1 MNKTILSIAAVS
13 AIAITAPAAS
23 QSVNAN
29 AGANIVNRIA
39 NIQTEIQ
46 AGVQA
51 GTITRAEAPALRQQY
66 RQLRDLE
73 RQYSANGLTNVERQ
87 DLQRRIQTLRQQ
99 VRYAS
104 RTNAGNQYGSANWID
119 RNNDGF
125 DDRDLDRDG
134 RWTDDVNSQY
144 GVAEWIDR
152 NRDGYDDRDTD
163 RDGIWTDNYGQGGP
177 LEEVQQCAASPGGI
191 AGIFN
196 SVLGRNMNTNCQLR
210 VGQRATAS
218 LYGVPVD
225 LRDDYRDGNGVYYRS
240 DGRNIYQIDART
252 NVVLRVYDID

>member
-1 MNKTILSIAAVS
+1 MFDIRAIRRGRADDPEIAPSDVVVVGLSNIKSLWRDAVVRAARSLRTFSLQYLIRWHV
-13 AIAITAPAAS
+13 
-23 QSVNAN
+23 V

-39 NIQTEIQ
+39 NVQMEIR

-51 GTITRAEAPALRQQY
+51 GTISRAEAQPLREQL
-66 RQLRDLE
+66 RQLRQLQ
-73 RQYSANGLTNVERQ
+73 RRYSANGLTNVERQ

-104 RTNAGNQYGSANWID
+104 RANVGNRYGSAD
-119 RNNDGF
+119 
-125 DDRDLDRDG
+125 
-134 RWTDDVNSQY
+134 
-144 GVAEWIDR
+144 WIDR

-196 SVLGRNMNTNCQLR
+196 SVLGRNSNTNCTLR
-210 VGQRATAS
+210 VGQRATAA

-225 LRDDYRDGNGVYYRS
+225 LSADYRDGNGVYYRS